1 MINVHLIVDGTFY
14 LLFEEVE
21 NENERKDR
29 KDMTRDT
36 GVRTKI
42 ERRSKTS

>member
-21 NENERKDR
+21 NENEKKEDR

-36 GVRTKI
+36 GVRMKI
-42 ERRSKTS
+42 E